1 MSEHFIGATKSLTAS
16 AVYVDLKCEPQEREN
31 RPSLN
36 RKVGGQLKTLQT
48 CFKTNTHMRQM
59 LPAIRLHGDQ
69 LSGFRDVHE
78 MFTPTLI
85 GLLGLFGSMVDSELL
100 FKFKS
105 DPYKLVSCR
114 LMPAYGRA
122 KA

>member
-1 MSEHFIGATKSLTAS
+1 
-16 AVYVDLKCEPQEREN
+16 
-31 RPSLN
+31 
-36 RKVGGQLKTLQT
+36 
-48 CFKTNTHMRQM
+48 M
-59 LPAIRLHGDQ
+59 LPAVRLHGGQ

-105 DPYKLVSCR
+105 DPYTLSYRV
-114 LMPAYGRA
+114 MTAYGRA
-122 KA
+122 KLKPIM

>member
-1 MSEHFIGATKSLTAS
+1 
-16 AVYVDLKCEPQEREN
+16 
-31 RPSLN
+31 
-36 RKVGGQLKTLQT
+36 
-48 CFKTNTHMRQM
+48 M
-59 LPAIRLHGDQ
+59 LPAVRLHGGQ

-105 DPYKLVSCR
+105 DPYTLSYRV
-114 LMPAYGRA
+114 MTAYGRA
-122 KA
+122 KAQANHVSMFTNLPIVPASHTARPVSMESVLYSIYITVEPHMKNVTCFL